1 MLVHVFN
8 DDDTISIL
16 IDSKIVRIWKTNEN
30 YEKIVKN
37 LKLRNWDLV
46 VKLIKN

>member
-8 DDDTISIL
+8 DDTISIL
-16 IDSKIVRIWKTNEN
+16 IGSRIVRIWKTDEN

-46 VKLIKN
+46 IKLIKN

>member
-8 DDDTISIL
+8 DDDSISIL
-16 IDSKIVRIWKTNEN
+16 IDSKIVRIRKTHIN
-30 YEKIVKN
+30 YNKISEN

-46 VKLIKN
+46 IKLI